1 MRAAIL
7 ALPVFF
13 LPMFSLPV
21 LGLLAAPGASL
32 AKALPDG
39 VTQGFELS
47 GEYSLMVDGKP
58 VPAAE
63 IYLSPVPSILL
74 LTSAFSSPVLLSPR
88 SGKVDQVNLMKVSRE
103 KDGSLDL
110 FPDFVLRAAGS
121 FQRKDDGTISFPVE
135 GKTVEL
141 VPKPPLLGP
150 RTNEA
155 LKAYLPE
162 YVRGARRYAPNAASI
177 ASLRK
182 QRAPVTVR
190 VFFGSWCPH
199 CRQLVPSLLR
209 VQDEVRNPHI
219 RFEYYGI
226 PQGLNDPEAKKAG
239 VASVPTGIV
248 LVGGKEVGRI
258 LTDGWG
264 APEVTLDKI
273 LNPAKVDPAKVKPA
287 RK

>member
-7 ALPVFF
+7 ALPVFS
-13 LPMFSLPV
+13 LPILSSPV

-32 AKALPDG
+32 AQTLPDG

-47 GEYSLMVDGKP
+47 GEYSLVVDGKP

-88 SGKVDQVNLMKVSRE
+88 GGKVDQVNLMKVSRE

-110 FPDFVLRAAGS
+110 LPDFVMRAAGS
-121 FQRKDDGTISFPVE
+121 FQRKDDGTISFTVE
-135 GKTVEL
+135 GKAGEL

-162 YVRGARRYAPNAASI
+162 YVRGARRYVPRPPASP
-177 ASLRK
+177 AS
-182 QRAPVTVR
+182 
-190 VFFGSWCPH
+190 GS
-199 CRQLVPSLLR
+199 S
-209 VQDEVRNPHI
+209 
-219 RFEYYGI
+219 
-226 PQGLNDPEAKKAG
+226 
-239 VASVPTGIV
+239 
-248 LVGGKEVGRI
+248 
-258 LTDGWG
+258 
-264 APEVTLDKI
+264 
-273 LNPAKVDPAKVKPA
+273 A
-287 RK
+287 RR